1 MNEFERRW
9 TQGAAAARRAT
20 PAESTDAPLGFA
32 TRVVAQWQSQPAP
45 SLLSLWQWH
54 ASRVLKV
61 VLVLMFVA
69 LAINTVAEITET
81 SPPPFGPPAV
91 EDTVADSV
99 SIL

>member
-45 SLLSLWQWH
+45 SLLALWQWH

-69 LAINTVAEITET
+69 LAINTAVEIGEA
-81 SPPPFGPPAV
+81 SPPPFAAPAV
-91 EDTVADSV
+91 EETVADSV
-99 SIL
+99 PLL

>member
-20 PAESTDAPLGFA
+20 PEESTDAPLGFA

-45 SLLSLWQWH
+45 SLLALWQWH

-69 LAINTVAEITET
+69 FAINMAAEISEA
-81 SPPPFGPPAV
+81 SAPPFAPPAV
-91 EDTVADSV
+91 EDTVAESV

>member
-9 TQGAAAARRAT
+9 TRGAAAAHRTA
-20 PAESTDAPLGFA
+20 PEESTDAPLGFA
-32 TRVVAQWQSQPAP
+32 TRVVAQWQAQPAP
-45 SLLSLWQWH
+45 SLLALWQWH

-69 LAINTVAEITET
+69 LAINMAAEISE
-81 SPPPFGPPAV
+81 SSAPPFAPPAV

>member
-9 TQGAAAARRAT
+9 TQGTGAARRAT
-20 PAESTDAPLGFA
+20 PAESTDVPLGFA

-45 SLLSLWQWH
+45 SLLSIWQWH

-69 LAINTVAEITET
+69 LAINMAAELSEA
-81 SPPPFGPPAV
+81 SPSPFAAPAV
-91 EDTVADSV
+91 EETVADSV
-99 SIL
+99 SML